1 MQIYSKNYAS
11 DHDEKIQKEFESM
24 LDDARSAFVIPKQA
38 FESYR
43 VKRGLRE
50 ADGSSVTAGVT
61 RIGNVH
67 GYVLNEGDKCAD
79 EGRLEYRGYEISTL
93 VNNFVKEKGLY

>member
-1 MQIYSKNYAS
+1 MQLYSKNHQN
-11 DHDEKIQKEFESM
+11 DHDEDIEKEFQTM
-24 LDDARSAFVIPKQA
+24 LDDARSAYVIPKQA
-38 FESYR
+38 FENYR

-50 ADGSSVTAGVT
+50 ADGSGVTAGVT

-67 GYVLNEGDKCAD
+67 GYVMNEGDKCPD

-93 VNNFVKEKGLY
+93 VNNFV